1 MLYGMVKPLPIML
14 GIVPLPETVV
24 GKRARSSH
32 NIKVQGKYRVAKPTI
47 KRT

>member
-14 GIVPLPETVV
+14 GIVPLPKTVV

-32 NIKVQGKYRVAKPTI
+32 DIKVWGRYRVANSTI
-47 KRT
+47 EKT